1 MLIDT
6 HHHLWEYNHRDYVW
20 MSGEMASLRRN
31 FLVPELEAVMRE
43 AGVDGTV
50 VVQARQSAQET
61 EWLLGLAERNPFI
74 QGVVGWVPLCAP
86 EAARE
91 LDRLALRPEL
101 KAVRHVLHDEPD
113 DLYMLRA
120 DFNRGIALLKDRNLV
135 YDILIFERH
144 LPQTIEFVDRHPRQ
158 LFVLDHIAKPRIKEG
173 VLSPWKE
180 SLREL
185 ARRQN
190 VYCKVS
196 GMATEADWKNWN
208 AGQLKPYFDVVLS
221 AFGAYRLMFGSDWP
235 VLTLAGDYN
244 RWVNTFRSFIAELSP
259 EEQESICSRTA
270 KTVYS
275 L

>member
-1 MLIDT
+1 MLIDA
-6 HHHLWEYNHRDYVW
+6 HHHLWEYNDRDYVW
-20 MSGEMASLRRN
+20 MSGEMSSLRRD
-31 FLVPELEAVMRE
+31 FLVPELEAVMRD

-50 VVQARQSAQET
+50 VVQARQSTQET
-61 EWLLGLAERNPFI
+61 EWLLGLAERKPFI
-74 QGVVGWVPLCAP
+74 LGVVGWVPLCAP

-91 LDRLALRPEL
+91 LDQFALRPKL

-113 DLYMLRA
+113 DLYMLRNE
-120 DFNRGIALLKDRNLV
+120 FNRGVALLADRHLA

-144 LPQTIEFVDRHPRQ
+144 LSQTIEFVDRHPRQ
-158 LFVLDHIAKPRIKEG
+158 VFVLDHIAKPRIKEG
-173 VLSPWKE
+173 ALSSWKE
-180 SLREL
+180 NLREL

-221 AFGAYRLMFGSDWP
+221 AFGVHRLMFGSDWP

-244 RWVNTFRSFIAELSP
+244 RWANTFRSFIAELSTD
-259 EEQESICSRTA
+259 EQESICSRTA
-270 KTVYS
+270 KIVYR